1 MAVTVKD
8 LNATIE
14 LKNKGMELEIR
25 NPKGEHQGDV
35 VMTKSGVTWC
45 KGKTKP
51 ANGVK
56 LSWEKFAELMEGQA
70 PAKKP
75 AAKKTAAA
83 KKAPAAKKAKPD

>member
-35 VMTKSGVTWC
+35 VVNKTGITWC

-51 ANGVK
+51 ENGIKGSWDK
-56 LSWEKFAELMEGQA
+56 LAGLLEALEAAKKAA
-70 PAKKP
+70 AKKP
-75 AAKKTAAA
+75 AA
-83 KKAPAAKKAKPD
+83 KKAPAAKKTKAD